1 MIDTKEGSL
10 PNHSSGI
17 GSRIGLIADLY
28 PTRTAAAAAAGI
40 SVISLRRYITEEQAP
55 AFEVLARLALAQG
68 VSLEWLA
75 TGNGQMRKGPEAGE
89 TQQSANRGKG
99 CPCVDT
105 LGNPVNLDEFVF
117 IPRYNLKAAAG
128 HGATTEGEKPM
139 FSMAFRRYW
148 IENYLRATPTDLSVI
163 SVKGDSM
170 EGVLNDRDVILLNTS
185 DTQASSGLYV
195 LRVDGD
201 LVVKRVQR
209 LPGGILR
216 VISAN
221 EAYATFDVDLNNQ
234 PADFGVIGRVVW
246 FGRQI

>member
-1 MIDTKEGSL
+1 LKEARSVTAEKLGVSL
-10 PNHSSGI
+10 VSIQNYENG
-17 GSRIGLIADLY
+17 
-28 PTRTAAAAAAGI
+28 TREPSATFVVNFAKMA
-40 SVISLRRYITEEQAP
+40 
-55 AFEVLARLALAQG
+55 G
-68 VSLEWLA
+68 VSLEWLLL
-75 TGNGQMRKGPEAGE
+75 GEGQMLKQAASDVASVSGSDSGH
-89 TQQSANRGKG
+89 
-99 CPCVDT
+99 CVCLDT
-105 LGNPVNLDEFVF
+105 LGNPVDLDEFVF

-148 IENYLRATPTDLSVI
+148 VENYLRATPTDLSVI

-221 EAYATFDVDLNNQ
+221 EAYATFDVDLNNP

-246 FGRQI
+246 YGRQI